1 MRKFD
6 GKTVII
12 TGSAKGI
19 GRSSAIMF
27 AKEGANIVVNYLSSE
42 LLANQLVE
50 EIESIGS
57 QAIAIKGDVAIENDV
72 INMINIAISRFG
84 KIDILVNN
92 AGFAKDV
99 PILERSTED
108 WAKTLGTNLI
118 GPYLCI
124 KYASQNMLENG
135 GGKIINISST
145 SAIYSFSPDIVDYD
159 AAKAGIIALTKNFAK
174 SLAPSVLV
182 NAIAPG
188 WVDTDMNKDLP
199 HEFLEDEKKSIYLKR
214 FAQPDEIAKT
224 VLFLASEDSNYIT
237 GNVLVVDGGHD

>member
-6 GKTVII
+6 GKTVLI

-19 GRSSAIMF
+19 GRSSALMF
-27 AKEGANIVVNYLSSE
+27 AREGANIVVNYLSSE

-57 QAIAIKGDVAIENDV
+57 QAIAIKGDVAVENDV

-108 WAKTLGTNLI
+108 WAKTLRTNLI

-124 KYASQNMLENG
+124 KYASQNMLDNG

-159 AAKAGIIALTKNFAK
+159 AAKAGVIALTKNFAK

-199 HEFLEDEKKSIYLKR
+199 PEFLEDEKKSIYLKR

-224 VLFLASEDSNYIT
+224 ILFLASEDSNYIT
-237 GNVLVVDGGHD
+237 GTVLVVDGGHD

>member
-19 GRSSAIMF
+19 GKSSAIMF
-27 AKEGANIVVNYLSSE
+27 AKEGANIVINYLSSE

-57 QAIAIKGDVAIENDV
+57 HAIAIKGDVAVENDV
-72 INMINIAISRFG
+72 INLINMTISRFG

-92 AGFAKDV
+92 AGFVKDV
-99 PILERSTED
+99 PVLERSTED
-108 WAKTLGTNLI
+108 WTKTLGTNLI
-118 GPYLCI
+118 GTYLCI
-124 KYASQNMLENG
+124 KHASRNMLENG

-145 SAIYSFSPDIVDYD
+145 SALYCFSPDIIDYD
-159 AAKAGIIALTKNFAK
+159 AAKAGIITLTKNFAK

-188 WVDTDMNKDLP
+188 WVNTDMNNDLS
-199 HEFLEDEKKSIYLKR
+199 HEFLEDKKKNIYLKR

-224 VLFLASEDSNYIT
+224 ILFLASEDSSYIT